1 MLKIGTKAK
10 DFTLKNQNGEDIT
23 LSSFLGKKVVLYFY
37 PKDNT
42 SGCTAQAIGFSQLK
56 DEFKNKNAVIIG
68 ISKDTE
74 KSHLNFATKYNLN
87 FNLLADPELL
97 VIKEY
102 DVWHEKKLYGKT
114 YFGIVRTTYI
124 IDEFGTI
131 IDAQE
136 KVNASTNPKDTICR
150 L

>member
-1 MLKIGTKAK
+1 MLEIGTKAK

-23 LSSFLGKKVVLYFY
+23 LSSFLGKKVILYFY

-56 DEFKNKNAVIIG
+56 DEFINKNAVIIG

-74 KSHLNFATKYNLN
+74 KSHLNFANKYNLN
-87 FNLLADPELL
+87 FNLLADPELS
-97 VIKEY
+97 VIKDY
-102 DVWHEKKLYGKT
+102 DVWHEKKLYGRT

-136 KVNASTNPKDTICR
+136 KVNASTNSKETLCK

>member
-1 MLKIGTKAK
+1 MLKIGSKAK

-23 LSSFLGKKVVLYFY
+23 LSSFLGKKVILYFY

-56 DEFKNKNAVIIG
+56 EEFKNKNAVIIG

-87 FNLLADPELL
+87 FNLLADPELS

-136 KVNASTNPKDTICR
+136 KVNASTNSKDTLCR